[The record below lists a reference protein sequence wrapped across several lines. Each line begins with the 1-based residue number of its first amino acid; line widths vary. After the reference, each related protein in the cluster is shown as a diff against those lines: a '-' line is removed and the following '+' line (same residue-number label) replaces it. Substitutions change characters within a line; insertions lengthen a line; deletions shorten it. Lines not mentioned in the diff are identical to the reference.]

1 MSRPTLSLRLTG
13 GKILRDGELQSRSLV
28 IERGRISKGPLPE
41 VNLSGYLLLP
51 GIIDMHGDA
60 FERHIAPRP
69 SAPFPLEMGLRAT
82 DRDMAANGVTTAWLA
97 QSWSWEGGHR
107 GPDFAEALFDAL
119 DHYRPHAVS
128 DLRMQIRCE
137 THTVDTADRLLSAIR
152 RHDIDYVV
160 FNNHLDEALQL
171 AREKPEEI
179 TLWAKKSGRSGAEH
193 MAIVREAFEQ
203 EDRVPRYLCTLADA
217 FDTLGVRYGS
227 HDDPDADTRERF
239 SLIGARI
246 CEFPTGRGA
255 AAVAKAVGDPI
266 IMGAPNVVRG
276 GSQAGNIRAAQLI
289 EEGLCD
295 VLVSD
300 YHYPSL
306 AKAAFRLVDD
316 GLCTLP
322 QAWAK
327 ISRTPAEIMGLADR
341 GRLDFGKRADVV
353 IVNEAT
359 HAVEGT
365 ISGGRISHLTGAA
378 AERFF
383 ARPAE
388 LKLAAE

>member
-1 MSRPTLSLRLTG
+1 MSRSTLSLRLTG
-13 GKILRDGELQSRSLV
+13 AKILRDGTLQSRSLV
-28 IERGRISKGPLPE
+28 VDKGRISKGPLPE
-41 VNLSGYLLLP
+41 VDLSGYLLLP

-107 GPDFAEALFDAL
+107 GPDFAEDLFDAL

-128 DLRMQIRCE
+128 DLRIQVRCE
-137 THTVDTADRLLSAIR
+137 THTVDTTDRLLAAVR
-152 RHDIDYVV
+152 RHAIDYVV
-160 FNNHLDEALQL
+160 FNNHLDEARQL
-171 AREKPEEI
+171 AREKPDEI
-179 TLWAKKSGRSGAEH
+179 MLWAKKSGRTAAQH
-193 MAIVREAFEQ
+193 MAIVNGAIEQ
-203 EDRVPRYLCTLADA
+203 ETRVPRYLCTLADA
-217 FDTLGVRYGS
+217 FDTLGIRYGS

-246 CEFPTGRGA
+246 CEFPTARGA
-255 AAVAKAVGDPI
+255 AAVAKAVGDCV

-276 GSQAGNIRAAQLI
+276 GSQAGNIRAANLVA
-289 EEGLCD
+289 EGLCD

-300 YHYPSL
+300 YHYPAL

-322 QAWAK
+322 QAWAM
-327 ISRTPAEIMGLADR
+327 ISRTPADIMGLHDR
-341 GRLDFGKRADVV
+341 GTLDHGKRADIA
-353 IVNEAT
+353 IVNEKT
-359 HAVEGT
+359 HAIEGT
-365 ISGGRISHLTGAA
+365 ISGGRISHLTGIAA
-378 AERFF
+378 QRFF
-383 ARPAE
+383 ASPTHM
-388 LKLAAE
+388 KMAAE

>member
-1 MSRPTLSLRLTG
+1 MSSPTLSLRLTG
-13 GKILRDGELQSRSLV
+13 AKVLRDGELQMRSLV
-28 IERGRISKGPLPE
+28 IKGGRIAKGPLPE
-41 VNLSGYLLLP
+41 VDLSGYLLLP

-82 DRDMAANGVTTAWLA
+82 DRDMATNGVTTAWLA

-107 GPDFAEALFDAL
+107 GPDFAESLFTAL
-119 DHYRPHAVS
+119 DHYRPEAVS
-128 DLRMQIRCE
+128 DLRVQIRCE
-137 THTVDTADRLLSAIR
+137 THTSDTAERLLATIR

-160 FNNHLDEALQL
+160 FNNHLDEAMQL

-179 TLWAKKSGRSGAEH
+179 MLWAKKSGRTADEH

-203 EDRVPRYLCTLADA
+203 EARVPRYLCNLADA

-246 CEFPTGRGA
+246 CEFPTARGA
-255 AAVAKAVGDPI
+255 AAVAKAVGDHVV
-266 IMGAPNVVRG
+266 MGAPNVVRG
-276 GSQAGNIRAAQLI
+276 GSQAGNIRATKLI

-300 YHYPSL
+300 YHYPSM
-306 AKAAFRLVDD
+306 AKAAFRLADD

-322 QAWAK
+322 KAWAM
-327 ISRTPAEIMGLADR
+327 ISKTPAEIMGLSDR
-341 GRLDFGKRADVV
+341 GVLDYGKRADIV
-353 IVNEAT
+353 IVNEQT

-365 ISGGRISHLTGAA
+365 ISAGRISHLTGPAA
-378 AERFF
+378 QRFF
-383 ARPAE
+383 TAPMG

>member
-1 MSRPTLSLRLTG
+1 MSRSTLSLRLTG
-13 GKILRDGELQSRSLV
+13 GKVLRDGELQSRSLV
-28 IERGRISKGPLPE
+28 IDHGRISKGPLPE
-41 VNLSGYLLLP
+41 VDLSGYLLLP

-69 SAPFPLEMGLRAT
+69 LAPFPLEMGLRAT

-107 GPDFAEALFDAL
+107 GPDFAETLLDAL
-119 DHYRPHAVS
+119 DRYRRQAVS

-160 FNNHLDEALQL
+160 FNNHLEEALQL

-179 TLWAKKSGRSGAEH
+179 MIWAKKSGRTADEH
-193 MAIVREAFEQ
+193 MTIVRQAFEQ

-239 SLIGARI
+239 SLIGASV
-246 CEFPTGRGA
+246 CEFPTARGA

-276 GSQAGNIRAAQLI
+276 GSQAGNIPAAQLI
-289 EEGLCD
+289 EDGLCD

-300 YHYPSL
+300 YHYPAL

-322 QAWAK
+322 RAWAM
-327 ISRTPAEIMGLADR
+327 ISKTPAEIMRLGDR
-341 GRLDFGKRADVV
+341 GTLAHGKRADIA
-353 IVNEAT
+353 IVNEET

-378 AERFF
+378 AQRFF
-383 ARPAE
+383 TAPE
-388 LKLAAE
+388 NLKLAAE